1 MALNNNGLNE
11 SVCQSYLLRIWRDG
25 EEGQWRAT
33 LLTIPTQERHQ
44 FTSMD
49 GLFNFL
55 EYRAERVGSKTPVP
69 SSMLGFP
76 FAEESTGH
84 DLNKNDGGGL

>member
-25 EEGQWRAT
+25 EDSEWRAM

-44 FTSMD
+44 FTSIES
-49 GLFNFL
+49 LFNYL
-55 EYRAERVGSKTPVP
+55 EYRADHPVNKTNVMMSASGVNPSNGSAGNQ
-69 SSMLGFP
+69 S
-76 FAEESTGH
+76 
-84 DLNKNDGGGL
+84 

>member
-49 GLFNFL
+49 GLFTFL
-55 EYRAERVGSKTPVP
+55 EYRAGRTGSKTPLLATAPGLPV
-69 SSMLGFP
+69 
-76 FAEESTGH
+76 AEETSAH
-84 DLNKNDGGGL
+84 RSE

>member
-44 FTSMD
+44 FTSME

-55 EYRAERVGSKTPVP
+55 EYRAGRAVSKASILTTV
-69 SSMLGFP
+69 SGFP
-76 FAEESTGH
+76 VTEESTNH
-84 DLNKNDGGGL
+84 RSE

>member
-1 MALNNNGLNE
+1 MVISNNGLNE

-25 EEGQWRAT
+25 EVGEWRAT

-44 FTSMD
+44 FTSME

-55 EYRAERVGSKTPVP
+55 EYRADHPVP
-69 SSMLGFP
+69 KTSVIAPAPGFKTV
-76 FAEESTGH
+76 EEATGRQT
-84 DLNKNDGGGL
+84 

>member
-25 EEGQWRAT
+25 EEGEWRAT

-44 FTSMD
+44 FTSME

-55 EYRAERVGSKTPVP
+55 EYRTDHPVP
-69 SSMLGFP
+69 KMTA
-76 FAEESTGH
+76 FASVAGHPVIEEANNHITKS
-84 DLNKNDGGGL
+84 

>member
-55 EYRAERVGSKTPVP
+55 EYRAGRTESKTPVLTVV
-69 SSMLGFP
+69 SGFP
-76 FAEESTGH
+76 GTEESTGH
-84 DLNKNDGGGL
+84 RPE